1 MHGDLPIRVRRSPD
15 PTKQEIGMQLSRS
28 HVATTLGVLLGCA
41 LTSTMVVRTTQAVLS
56 GTTATQQN
64 TWTTGGAAL
73 SNDGAV
79 SASAVFSQANDNL
92 LLGGQT
98 VTKCIA
104 VKYTGNSPAQVK
116 LYATGVSGAL
126 ASYLD
131 LKIESGTGTAN
142 DCTNFSSASTLF
154 SGGTVASFGS
164 ASNSF
169 GNGLGTWN
177 ATLNQTVTYK
187 FSVTVQNVAAAQNGN
202 AAAVFNWEAQ
212 AS

>member
-1 MHGDLPIRVRRSPD
+1 
-15 PTKQEIGMQLSRS
+15 MQVNRS

-41 LTSTMVVRTTQAVLS
+41 LTSTMVVRTTEAVLS

-79 SASAVFSQANDNL
+79 SASAVLSQAKDNL
-92 LLGGQT
+92 MAGGQS

-104 VKYTGNSPAQVK
+104 VRYTGNSPAQVK
-116 LYATGVSGAL
+116 LYATGVSGGL

-131 LKIESGTGTAN
+131 LRIETGTGSAN
-142 DCTNFSSASTLF
+142 DCSNFTPASTLLG
-154 SGGTVASFGS
+154 SGTVAAFGS
-164 ASNSF
+164 ANRNF
-169 GNGLGTWN
+169 DTGLGSWS

-187 FSVTVQNVAAAQNGN
+187 FSVTVQNVAGAQNGTAN
-202 AAAVFNWEAQ
+202 AVFNWEAQ